1 MNIYIALYGSVW
13 RVHIQH
19 KNNILYI
26 LILVWHTYI
35 YIYIWNRQWLLIIYT
50 GSETLCETT
59 PLAKGQKKERLKIII
74 IIIKL
79 LQLCVGVWERT
90 ERMRVEEENKRSN
103 TISNMY
109 VYMSCLLDIQWRRA
123 FFSLYSLP
131 VCLSVRVT
139 RQMSES

>member
-1 MNIYIALYGSVW
+1 LNIFIYIAFYVSVW
-13 RVHIQH
+13 RVHIQR

-26 LILVWHTYI
+26 LILVWHTHI
-35 YIYIWNRQWLLIIYT
+35 YLYMALTMTIDYLHGKWNLMWNNTTRQRT
-50 GSETLCETT
+50 E
-59 PLAKGQKKERLKIII
+59 KKERLEIIII

-131 VCLSVRVT
+131 VYL
-139 RQMSES
+139 